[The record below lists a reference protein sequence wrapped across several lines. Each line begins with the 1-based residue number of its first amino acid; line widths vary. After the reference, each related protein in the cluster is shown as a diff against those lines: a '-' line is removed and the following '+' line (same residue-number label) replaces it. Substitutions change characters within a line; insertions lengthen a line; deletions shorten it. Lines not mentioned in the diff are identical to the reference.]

1 MLAEPRDQ
9 LPEVL
14 HHIQEVVAVDTGWL
28 LRVTVATHVQ
38 GNHVVILNNDNKS
51 SNKIQNVL
59 CIYLVEVLDLVS
71 PYKPELWEAMYE
83 EYERF
88 AGVP

>member
-1 MLAEPRDQ
+1 MLVFYSICHGSKCPADEAAPVVSHEVELVLAEARHQ

-38 GNHVVILNNDNKS
+38 GNHVVIL
-51 SNKIQNVL
+51 
-59 CIYLVEVLDLVS
+59 
-71 PYKPELWEAMYE
+71 
-83 EYERF
+83 
-88 AGVP
+88 G